1 MAFSKAR
8 EYLQSTPRSKLEKK
22 LVFKLDFF
30 ILTFCCL
37 AYFM

>member
-1 MAFSKAR
+1 MFAR
-8 EYLQSTPRSKLEKK
+8 LHEYFRGNPRSPLEKK
-22 LVFKLDFF
+22 LVFKLDVF